1 MFLFKMLL
9 LLKVSGKEVM
19 ISSVTEGLY
28 RVSGEVHSANVF
40 IAPSV
45 SSGSRL
51 SGAIWHNLA
60 CLYPAKSGLMESG
73 SVWLLTI
80 FILLT
85 GFSAVYLL
93 HDRIEWGGFL
103 PMVVLAAVPYL
114 RFMVLSN
121 HAYEHFFI
129 TYRAQMVTVTV
140 FMFFV
145 YENGIKQLI
154 KMGKRGK

>member
-28 RVSGEVHSANVF
+28 RVSGEVHSANVS

-73 SVWLLTI
+73 GVWLLTI
-80 FILLT
+80 FILII
-85 GFSAVYLL
+85 GFSSVYLL
-93 HDRIEWGGFL
+93 HDRIEWSIFL
-103 PMVVLAAVPYL
+103 PLMMPAVEARADDEPANYYL
-114 RFMVLSN
+114 IGFYLGMMRYCVK
-121 HAYEHFFI
+121 E
-129 TYRAQMVTVTV
+129 R
-140 FMFFV
+140 
-145 YENGIKQLI
+145 
-154 KMGKRGK
+154 KR